1 MDMKQIEVVK
11 ERCIGCGACIAI
23 DEEHFA
29 FDEDGKSSVIS
40 NENLE
45 SGNLVNAIESCPTC
59 AISITEQESNSKEN
73 SEANTEE
80 KSCSC
85 EACDCPE
92 TCTCENAEDTSTCTK
107 CQHDTCC
114 HNEEETENENN

>member
-1 MDMKQIEVVK
+1 MKQIEVVK

-29 FDEDGKSSVIS
+29 FDEEGKSSVIS

-59 AISITEQESNSKEN
+59 AIAMTEQESESNDNLDPKM
-73 SEANTEE
+73 EE
-80 KSCSC
+80 ESCSC

-92 TCTCENAEDTSTCTK
+92 NCTCETTESDSCCSECSK
-107 CQHDTCC
+107 DSCC
-114 HNEEETENENN
+114 HNEEENKNEDN